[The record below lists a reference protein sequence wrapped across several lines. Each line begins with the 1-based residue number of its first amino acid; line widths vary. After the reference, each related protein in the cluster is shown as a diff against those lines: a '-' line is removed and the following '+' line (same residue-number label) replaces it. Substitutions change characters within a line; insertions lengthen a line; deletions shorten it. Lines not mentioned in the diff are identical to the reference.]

1 MAEKLCRRNRNLPAI
16 EAKYIGSRSVSGTV
30 VMVQTERGRELLRP
44 RFDLIRHHPVGFDW
58 AHSGSGPGQ
67 LALALLAHASG
78 DDEFALEH
86 YQIFQ
91 HEIIA
96 RLPKAGWELTSQQA
110 LQMLRFVSQGTQME
124 LISLRPATAKT
135 RKTAVIHALVPSKT
149 HNSQITAHGS
159 ARCIGEAVTRAIRNL
174 LRDTRLRRTTIVNLQ
189 MELSVFNTEPE
200 VEQRIADG
208 DAYLRE

>member
-1 MAEKLCRRNRNLPAI
+1 MIEKMCHARLKLRTI
-16 EAKYIGSRSVSGTV
+16 EAKYIGSRNGSGTV

-58 AHSGSGPGQ
+58 AHTGSRPAQ
-67 LALALLAHASG
+67 LALALLAHATG

-96 RLPKAGWELTSQQA
+96 RLPRGGWELTSQQL

-124 LISLRPATAKT
+124 LISLQPAPAKT
-135 RKTAVIHALVPSKT
+135 RKTAVIHALLPSGT
-149 HNSQITAHGS
+149 HNSRITARGS
-159 ARCIGEAVTRAIRNL
+159 ARSTGGAVTRALRNL
-174 LRDTRLRRTTIVNLQ
+174 LRDTRLRRTTIANLQ
-189 MELSVFNTEPE
+189 MELSVVNTKPE

-208 DAYLRE
+208 DAYLGE